1 MTTAPAGD
9 DSPRPPAARPSGFD
23 PREDASA
30 RTVVWSAMGGWR
42 GVAESVLPSL
52 LFVVIFTVAHAAA
65 VTGPELL
72 WLSLAPS
79 VGLAAVFTAVRLVGR
94 TQPAAAI
101 GGLIAAVAAAAL
113 ALLTGRGEDNFVIGF
128 VSNALY
134 GSALIISALVR
145 YPLVGVVVGIVTGEG
160 LRWRRDARKRR
171 TYTWLSLAWAAL
183 FAGRLAVQLPLYLA
197 AEVTWLGTAK
207 LAMGLPLF
215 APLVAL
221 SWLAVRPLYAR
232 PDTETASG
240 SAAQR

>member
-9 DSPRPPAARPSGFD
+9 DPARPSGAHPSRFD
-23 PREDASA
+23 PTEDASA
-30 RTVVWSAMGGWR
+30 RTVVWSALGGWR
-42 GVAESVLPSL
+42 GIAESVLPSL
-52 LFVVIFTVAHAAA
+52 LFVVIFTVANAADMP
-65 VTGPELL
+65 GPELL

-79 VGLAAVFTAVRLVGR
+79 VGLAAVFTAVRLIGR
-94 TQPAAAI
+94 TQPAAAV

-128 VSNALY
+128 VSNGLY
-134 GSALIISALVR
+134 GSALLISALVR
-145 YPLVGVVVGIVTGEG
+145 YPLVGVVVGVVTGEG
-160 LRWRRDARKRR
+160 LRWRRDARKLR
-171 TYTWLSLAWAAL
+171 TFTWLSLVWAAL
-183 FAGRLAVQLPLYLA
+183 FAARLAVQLPLYLA

-232 PDTETASG
+232 PGADTTAG
-240 SAAQR
+240 SSAQR